1 MKSILRQIIREE
13 LKNRTDYSLKK
24 ATAKDLHLDK
34 PTSHGGWPEGEY
46 KIPVNKQLMDYFKSM
61 GLVEQVDISP
71 DLNSCNDKSETISSF
86 INHCCQELSLNQKPS
101 IKIASNRED
110 DGIVTTAHYKP
121 ATGEIAVYAKGR
133 ALPDILRSIA
143 HEMVHMGQHE
153 NGDLEKYP
161 VQNVGGHIEDEANS
175 RAGSL
180 IKGFALR
187 PENKHIYESTGK
199 TLG

>member
-1 MKSILRQIIREE
+1 MKSMLRQLIREE
-13 LKNRTDYSLKK
+13 LKSRTDYSLKK
-24 ATAKDLHLDK
+24 ATVKDLHLDK

-46 KIPVNKQLMDYFKSM
+46 EVPVNKQLINYFKSM
-61 GLVEQVDISP
+61 GLLESIEISS
-71 DLNSCNDKSETISSF
+71 DLDSCNSNGETIESF
-86 INHCCQELSLNQKPS
+86 INHCRQELELTQIPS

-110 DGIVTTAHYKP
+110 DGIITTAHYKP

-143 HEMVHMGQHE
+143 HEMVHMTQNQ
-153 NGDLEKYP
+153 NGDLEKHP
-161 VQNVGGHIEDEANS
+161 RQDVGGHIEDEANS

-187 PENKHIYESTGK
+187 PENKHIYESVGQ